1 MVLKIVLTLIVSL
14 ILSCSTH
21 LTDNGTGTDIGEAK
35 IYGSVKLPGYKNGE
49 NVTVTLRKQ
58 DYVPF
63 SISSHNQ
70 QRTVSG
76 KDGNFT
82 IARISKGYYLV
93 ELFNKDSLCAVK
105 RFYIS
110 DYDSVI
116 NLGDILLDTLAV
128 FTGKILANGI
138 PASGA
143 NLLVMGMDSKIT
155 VDDDGSFAIRLP
167 SGNQLFRI
175 IPKNE
180 QAAND
185 ILFSNTN
192 SGDTIRAYSR
202 PVTIFDDFQNR
213 DGYNNLNALLGGGGW
228 FAFTDQVDGG
238 GSQILPTTDPGL
250 VAAIDTTS
258 DAYEG
263 GSLHC
268 IFQIDTTHSTH
279 YALIGSDICLSK
291 GINNSRSNF
300 DLSKMT
306 ALTFMAKGSGTIYVQ
321 FTCKPIIIPYIFT
334 VFEIPVQLSTEW
346 EKVTIR
352 ASDIPNA
359 LLSSTDSQIVSW
371 DQGNKAVSNINFL
384 ASRDADLWLDDI
396 TIEGMNPTDFLK

>member
-1 MVLKIVLTLIVSL
+1 MLLKIILTLIVSL
-14 ILSCSTH
+14 ILCCSTH
-21 LTDNGTGTDIGEAK
+21 VTDNGTGTDIGEAK

-58 DYVPF
+58 SYIPF

-70 QRTVSG
+70 QRTISG
-76 KDGNFT
+76 KDGTFSIT
-82 IARISKGYYLV
+82 SMSKGYYLV
-93 ELFNKDSLCAVK
+93 ELFNKDSLCAIK

-110 DYDSVI
+110 EFDTVLD
-116 NLGDILLDTLAV
+116 LGDILLDTLAL
-128 FTGKILANGI
+128 FTGKVLTDGL

-143 NLLVMGMDSKIT
+143 DLLVMGMDSKIT
-155 VDDDGSFAIRLP
+155 INDDGSFAIRLP

-175 IPKNE
+175 IKE
-180 QAAND
+180 QTAND
-185 ILFSNTN
+185 ILFSDTN
-192 SGDTIRAYSR
+192 SGDTIRAYST
-202 PVTIFDDFQNR
+202 PVTIFDDFENR
-213 DGYNNLNALLGGGGW
+213 DGYNNLHALLGEGGW
-228 FAFTDQVDGG
+228 FAFTDQTEGG
-238 GSQILPTTDPGL
+238 KSQILPTTDPGL
-250 VAAIDTTS
+250 VAAIDTSLNTYNNS
-258 DAYEG
+258 H

-268 IFQIDTTHSTH
+268 IFQIDTTYSPH

-291 GINNSRSNF
+291 SMNNSRSNF

-321 FTCKPIIIPYIFT
+321 FTCQPVVTPYVYTIY
-334 VFEIPVQLSTEW
+334 EIPIQLSADW

-359 LLSSTDSQIVSW
+359 LLSSTNSQVVTW

-384 ASRDADLWLDDI
+384 ASRDAELWLDDI